1 MTILETLTHFSNH
14 FGADPELVL
23 AGGGNTS
30 AKDGDVLYIKGSGT
44 ALATIPAEGFVK
56 MDRTKLAAM
65 WDKVYPE
72 SDDAREAAALAD
84 LMAAKLPDQEGKR
97 PSVETLLHA
106 LFPQRYVL
114 HLHPAAVNGLTC
126 AVDGKAWAEKLFPT
140 AVWIEQCK
148 PGYVLAKLCRTR
160 MADYKAATG
169 RDADVLLLQ
178 NHGVFFAADDPQTL
192 GDLLTGMLDTLRAH
206 YKVTPD
212 FAPAASADD
221 ALGETLAQLYGGV
234 YRFNGCA
241 EAVRFSGSPA
251 SMAPLMKP
259 FSPDHIVYCKAFP
272 LYLMRG
278 VDAAQAFAD
287 YRAKYGYA
295 PKLCY
300 VQQCGG
306 FYALGETD
314 SQAATTELLA
324 LDAIKIA
331 VYSRAFGGPLPQ
343 NDALTDFIINW
354 EVEAYRAKKAQ

>member
-1 MTILETLTHFSNH
+1 MDILNTLTAFSNRY
-14 FGADPELVL
+14 GADPELVL

-30 AKDGDVLYIKGSGT
+30 AKDGNVLYIKGSGT
-44 ALATIPAEGFVK
+44 ALATIPPEGFVR
-56 MDRTKLAAM
+56 MDRQKLAAM

-72 SDDAREAAALAD
+72 ADDAREAAALAD
-84 LMAAKLPDQEGKR
+84 LMAAKLPGQETKR

-126 AVDGKAWAEKLFPT
+126 AVDGKAWAGKLFPR

-148 PGYVLAKLCRTR
+148 PGYVLAKLCRAR
-160 MADYKAATG
+160 MTAYKEACG
-169 RDADVLLLQ
+169 RDAQVLLLQ

-192 GDLLTGMLDTLRAH
+192 GELLEEMLGTLRAQYH
-206 YKVTPD
+206 ERPD
-212 FAPAASADD
+212 FMPAASED
-221 ALGETLAQLYGGV
+221 AQLGAQLGALYGGV
-234 YRFNGCA
+234 YRFNGSA
-241 EAVRFSGSPA
+241 EAVRFSESDA

-272 LYLMRG
+272 LYISRG
-278 VDAAQAFAD
+278 TDAAQAFAD
-287 YRAKYGYA
+287 YRAKHGYA

-300 VQQCGG
+300 AQGGG

-314 SQAATTELLA
+314 KQAATTELLA

-331 VYSRAFGGPLPQ
+331 VYSRAFGGALPQ
-343 NDALTDFIINW
+343 SDALTDFIVNW
-354 EVEAYRAKKAQ
+354 EVEAYRAKKAE